1 MKKRKSSIKELKPYK
16 INFRSGVSIYKEKFS
31 DKEITFRPKFSI
43 TKNITFSGQKKLA
56 NIPEKIANMLAK
68 TLKRFVSLKF
78 Q

>member
-1 MKKRKSSIKELKPYK
+1 MKLEGIKKAKSKKNIRGY
-16 INFRSGVSIYKEKFS
+16 
-31 DKEITFRPKFSI
+31 RPKFSI
-43 TKNITFSGQKKLA
+43 TKNLIFSGQKKLA

>member
-1 MKKRKSSIKELKPYK
+1 MKLKGIQKEKSKKTIRVYK
-16 INFRSGVSIYKEKFS
+16 IKGY
-31 DKEITFRPKFSI
+31 RPKFSI